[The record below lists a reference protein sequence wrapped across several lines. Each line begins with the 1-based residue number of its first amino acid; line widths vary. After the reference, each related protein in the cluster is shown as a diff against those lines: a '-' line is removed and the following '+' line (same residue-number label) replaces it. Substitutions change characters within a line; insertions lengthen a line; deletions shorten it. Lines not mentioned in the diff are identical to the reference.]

1 MSVKNIALLYQA
13 LLPPMIDGLRKD
25 GKPGGYSDGGADIA
39 FVLKQHH
46 RSVITPILNPSA
58 DIAFDWVFPDTQ
70 EGIDAALKAGATH
83 LWLNTVLFDGH
94 PIERVP
100 TTIYKIGQTP
110 KAMQRFDDK
119 FETNH
124 LLSQSNL
131 PVAQS
136 YLVGQQVHTGILSLT
151 ELQKKIEQGQMS
163 FPLVVKPVRGRGSQG
178 VSVVHD
184 FTDLK
189 TTLEQLEQEQKF
201 GSYFM
206 IEELLEGTEITLTI
220 MPPIKGSD
228 RWNAHSDYWAL
239 RPVHRFNQKDY
250 IAPYNGDTPVTENS
264 AAIGLTELQSVE
276 MQAIVQA
283 CVKAAEMVEA
293 KAPIRIDCRANK
305 EGVFKIFD
313 LNMKPN
319 MTGAGRPGREKQDC
333 LSMISVRAEGWEFI
347 DLLDMMI
354 ASAWR

>member
-13 LLPPMIDGLRKD
+13 LPPPVIDGLRKD

-39 FVLKQHH
+39 FTLQQRH
-46 RSVITPILNPSA
+46 RSVITPNNNPSA
-58 DIAFDWVFPDTQ
+58 QVAFDWVFPDTQ

-83 LWLNTVLFDGH
+83 LWLNTVLFEGH
-94 PIERVP
+94 PIERVSD
-100 TTIYKIGQTP
+100 TIYKIGQTT
-110 KAMQRFDDK
+110 KAMQRFDNK
-119 FETNH
+119 FETNY
-124 LLSQSNL
+124 LLNQSNL

-136 YLVGQQVHTGILSLT
+136 YLVGEQVHAGILSLS
-151 ELQKKIEQGQMS
+151 ELQQKIEQGQMS

-184 FTDLK
+184 FTHLK
-189 TTLEQLEQEQKF
+189 ATLERLQQEQKF

-206 IEELLEGTEITLTI
+206 VEELLEGKEITLTI

-228 RWNAHSDYWAL
+228 RWEAHSDYWAL

-264 AAIGLTELQSVE
+264 AAISITELQSVE

-283 CVKAAEMVEA
+283 CVKAAEIVEA
-293 KAPIRIDCRANK
+293 RAPIRIDCRANK
-305 EGVFKIFD
+305 AGIFKIFD